1 MPRIQHKS
9 NSTVLFGRFL
19 MVAATLVMAGFLILG
34 GMLMGA
40 GGTGVFGE
48 RVPALRQAV
57 GILTIVCGVALL
69 PLGALMGRRE
79 AKRLVVAA
87 LAVVAVDL
95 AGYLVAQHSVPTFG
109 LVYAV
114 ALGIGFKL
122 SR

>member
-95 AGYLVAQHSVPTFG
+95 AGYVWASVRRGAGDRVQAQS
-109 LVYAV
+109 LAC
-114 ALGIGFKL
+114 
-122 SR
+122 